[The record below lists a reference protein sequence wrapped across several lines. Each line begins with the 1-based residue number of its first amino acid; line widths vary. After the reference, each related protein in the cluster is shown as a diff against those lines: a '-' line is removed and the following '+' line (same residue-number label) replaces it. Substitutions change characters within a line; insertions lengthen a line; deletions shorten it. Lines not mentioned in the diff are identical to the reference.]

1 MENLKFYEAGAEV
14 PANAKKAITGG
25 DLNGKTDINPMW
37 RIKKLTEM
45 FGPVGLGWKIAV
57 ERLWLEDKLGDEV
70 IANAAITLQVK
81 YNGIDGEWSDS
92 IPGVGGNKALK
103 KDKRGEVCNDEAYK
117 MALTDAISVACK
129 LIGIGANVYWEKDA
143 TKYTGGQE
151 TSNKPSNS
159 PAEPREARE
168 VQPDQRAERTRN
180 AAQSGGQTER
190 TQADE
195 ERPRKTRREVVETRL
210 RRLGATDNTLAWAE
224 KHYGVPL
231 EQLTD
236 EEVSQIVER
245 LVMAQDARGAV

>member
-1 MENLKFYEAGAEV
+1 MENLKFYNAGAEV
-14 PANAKKAITGG
+14 PANAQKRITGG
-25 DLNGKTDINPMW
+25 DLNGKTDISPMW

-45 FGPVGLGWKIAV
+45 FGPVGLGWKIAI
-57 ERLWLEDKLGDEV
+57 ERLWLEDRLGDEV

-81 YNGIDGEWSDS
+81 YNGIDGEWSDP

-143 TKYTGGQE
+143 TKYTGRQD
-151 TSNKPSNS
+151 TSNKPYNS
-159 PAEPREARE
+159 PAEPREPR
-168 VQPDQRAERTRN
+168 PDQRAERMRN
-180 AAQSGGQTER
+180 EAQGGEQAAR

-195 ERPRKTRREVVETRL
+195 ERPRKTRREIVETRL

-224 KHYGVPL
+224 KQYSVPL

-245 LVMAQDARGAV
+245 LVRAQDARGAV

>member
-1 MENLKFYEAGAEV
+1 MENLKFYNAGAEV
-14 PANAKKAITGG
+14 PANAKKTITGG

-57 ERLWLEDKLGDEV
+57 ERLWLEDRLGDEV

-81 YNGIDGEWSDS
+81 YNGIDGEWSDP

-159 PAEPREARE
+159 PAEPREAR
-168 VQPDQRAERTRN
+168 PDQRAERTRN
-180 AAQSGGQTER
+180 EAQSSGQTAE
-190 TQADE
+190 AEDGE
-195 ERPRKTRREVVETRL
+195 GRPRKTRREVVETRL
-210 RRLGATDNTLAWAE
+210 RRLGATDNTIAWAE
-224 KHYGVPL
+224 RTYGVPL

-245 LVMAQDARGAV
+245 LVRAQDARGAV

>member
-14 PANAKKAITGG
+14 PQNAKKTITGG
-25 DLNGKTDINPMW
+25 DLKGKTDINPMW

-57 ERLWLEDKLGDEV
+57 ERLWLEDRLGDEV

-81 YNGIDGEWSDS
+81 YNGIDGEWSDP

-151 TSNKPSNS
+151 TSNKPYNS
-159 PAEPREARE
+159 PAEPREAR
-168 VQPDQRAERTRN
+168 PDQRAERTRN
-180 AAQSGGQTER
+180 EARGGGQTAE
-190 TQADE
+190 AEDGE
-195 ERPRKTRREVVETRL
+195 GRPRKTRREVVETRL
-210 RRLGATDNTLAWAE
+210 RRLGATDNTIAWAE

-245 LVMAQDARGAV
+245 LVRAQDARGAV

>member
-14 PANAKKAITGG
+14 PQNAKKTITGG

-45 FGPVGLGWKIAV
+45 FGPVGLGWKIAI
-57 ERLWLEDKLGDEV
+57 ERLWLEDRLGDEV

-81 YNGIDGEWSDS
+81 YNGIDGEWSDP

-143 TKYTGGQE
+143 TKYTGRQE
-151 TSNKPSNS
+151 TSNKPYNS
-159 PAEPREARE
+159 PAEPRETR
-168 VQPDQRAERTRN
+168 PDQRAERARN
-180 AAQSGGQTER
+180 EAQSGGQAAR

-224 KHYGVPL
+224 KNYGVPL

-245 LVMAQDARGAV
+245 LVRAQDARGAV

>member
-1 MENLKFYEAGAEV
+1 MENLKFYNAGAGV
-14 PANAKKAITGG
+14 PANAKKTITGG

-45 FGPVGLGWKIAV
+45 FGPVGIGWKIAI
-57 ERLWLEDKLGDEV
+57 ERLWLEDRLGDEV

-81 YNGIDGEWSDS
+81 YNGIDGEWSDP

-159 PAEPREARE
+159 PAEPRERDE
-168 VQPDQRAERTRN
+168 KTRSE
-180 AAQSGGQTER
+180 AQSGGQTAKTE
-190 TQADE
+190 DGE
-195 ERPRKTRREVVETRL
+195 GRPRKTRREVVETRL
-210 RRLGATDNTLAWAE
+210 RRLGATDNTIAWAE
-224 KHYGVPL
+224 RTYGKPL

-245 LVMAQDARGAV
+245 LVRAQDARGAV

>member
-1 MENLKFYEAGAEV
+1 MENLKFYNAGAEV
-14 PANAKKAITGG
+14 PANAKKTITGG

-57 ERLWLEDKLGDEV
+57 ERLWLEDRLGDEV

-81 YNGIDGEWSDS
+81 YNGIDGEWSDP

-129 LIGIGANVYWEKDA
+129 LIGIGANVYWEKGA
-143 TKYTGGQE
+143 TKYTGRQE
-151 TSNKPSNS
+151 TANKPSNS
-159 PAEPREARE
+159 PAEPREALPE
-168 VQPDQRAERTRN
+168 QRAERTRN
-180 AAQSGGQTER
+180 EAQGGGQTAR
-190 TQADE
+190 TQEDE
-195 ERPRKTRREVVETRL
+195 ERPRKTRREVVEKRL

-245 LVMAQDARGAV
+245 MVRAQDARGAV

>member
-14 PANAKKAITGG
+14 PANAKKTITGG

-45 FGPVGLGWKIAV
+45 FGPVGLGWKIAI
-57 ERLWLEDKLGDEV
+57 ERLWLEDRLGDEV

-81 YNGIDGEWSDS
+81 YNGIDGEWSDP

-143 TKYTGGQE
+143 TKYTGRQE
-151 TSNKPSNS
+151 TSNKPYNS
-159 PAEPREARE
+159 PAEPQETR
-168 VQPDQRAERTRN
+168 PDQRAEIARN
-180 AAQSGGQTER
+180 EAQSGEQAAR

-210 RRLGATDNTLAWAE
+210 RRLGATDNTITWAE
-224 KHYGVPL
+224 KQYGVPL

-245 LVMAQDARGAV
+245 LVRAQDARGAV

>member
-14 PANAKKAITGG
+14 PVNAQKRITGG

-45 FGPVGLGWKIAV
+45 FGPVGLGWKIAI
-57 ERLWLEDKLGDEV
+57 ERLWLEDRLGDEV

-81 YNGIDGEWSDS
+81 YNGIDGEWSDP

-143 TKYTGGQE
+143 TKYTGRQE
-151 TSNKPSNS
+151 TSNKPYNS
-159 PAEPREARE
+159 PAEPRETR
-168 VQPDQRAERTRN
+168 PDQRAERARN
-180 AAQSGGQTER
+180 EAQSGEQAAR

-210 RRLGATDNTLAWAE
+210 RRLGATDNTITWAE
-224 KHYGVPL
+224 KQYGVPL

-245 LVMAQDARGAV
+245 LVRAQDARGAV

>member
-1 MENLKFYEAGAEV
+1 MENLKFYNDGAEV
-14 PANAKKAITGG
+14 PANAKKTITGG

-57 ERLWLEDKLGDEV
+57 ERLWLEDVLGDEV

-81 YNGIDGEWSDS
+81 YNGIDGEWSDP

-143 TKYTGGQE
+143 TKYTGRQE

-159 PAEPREARE
+159 PAEPREARS
-168 VQPDQRAERTRN
+168 DQRAERTRN
-180 AAQSGGQTER
+180 AAQSDGQAAR
-190 TQADE
+190 TQEDE

-245 LVMAQDARGAV
+245 LVRAQDARGAV

>member
-14 PANAKKAITGG
+14 PANAKKTITGG
-25 DLNGKTDINPMW
+25 ALNGKTDINPMW

-45 FGPVGLGWKIAV
+45 FGPVGLGWKIAI
-57 ERLWLEDKLGDEV
+57 ERLWLEDRLGDEV
-70 IANAAITLQVK
+70 IANAEITLQVK
-81 YNGIDGEWSDS
+81 YNGIDGEWSDP

-103 KDKRGEVCNDEAYK
+103 KNNSGEVCNDEAYK

-143 TKYTGGQE
+143 TKYTGRQE
-151 TSNKPSNS
+151 ASNKPSNS
-159 PAEPREARE
+159 PAEPREVR
-168 VQPDQRAERTRN
+168 PDQRAERTQN
-180 AAQSGGQTER
+180 AAQSGEQTAR

-210 RRLGATDNTLAWAE
+210 RRLGATDLTLAWAE

-245 LVMAQDARGAV
+245 LVRAQDARGAV

>member
-1 MENLKFYEAGAEV
+1 MENLKFYNAGAEV
-14 PANAKKAITGG
+14 PANAKKTITGG

-57 ERLWLEDKLGDEV
+57 ERLWLEDRLGDEV

-81 YNGIDGEWSDS
+81 YNGIDGEWSDP

-151 TSNKPSNS
+151 TSNKPYNS
-159 PAEPREARE
+159 PAEPRERSL
-168 VQPDQRAERTRN
+168 DQRAERTRSE
-180 AAQSGGQTER
+180 AQSGEQAAR

-195 ERPRKTRREVVETRL
+195 ERPRETRREVVETRL

-245 LVMAQDARGAV
+245 LVRAQDARGAV

>member
-1 MENLKFYEAGAEV
+1 
-14 PANAKKAITGG
+14 
-25 DLNGKTDINPMW
+25 
-37 RIKKLTEM
+37 
-45 FGPVGLGWKIAV
+45 
-57 ERLWLEDKLGDEV
+57 
-70 IANAAITLQVK
+70 
-81 YNGIDGEWSDS
+81 
-92 IPGVGGNKALK
+92 
-103 KDKRGEVCNDEAYK
+103 

-168 VQPDQRAERTRN
+168 VQPDQRDERTRN
-180 AAQSGGQTER
+180 AAQSGGQTAR

-245 LVMAQDARGAV
+245 LVRAQDARGAV

>member
-57 ERLWLEDKLGDEV
+57 ERLWLEDRLGDEV

-81 YNGIDGEWSDS
+81 YNGIDGEWSDH

-159 PAEPREARE
+159 PAEPREAR
-168 VQPDQRAERTRN
+168 PDQRAERTRN
-180 AAQSGGQTER
+180 EARGGGQTAE
-190 TQADE
+190 AEDGE

-245 LVMAQDARGAV
+245 LVRAQDARGAV

>member
-14 PANAKKAITGG
+14 PANAKKTITGG

-45 FGPVGLGWKIAV
+45 FGPVGLGWKIAI

-81 YNGIDGEWSDS
+81 YNGIDGEWSDP

-143 TKYTGGQE
+143 TKYTDKQE
-151 TSNKPSNS
+151 TSNKPYNS
-159 PAEPREARE
+159 PAEPRETR
-168 VQPDQRAERTRN
+168 PDQRADRTRN
-180 AAQSGGQTER
+180 EAQSGEQAAR

-195 ERPRKTRREVVETRL
+195 ERPRKTRREIVETRL
-210 RRLGATDNTLAWAE
+210 RRLGATDNTLAWSE
-224 KHYGVPL
+224 KQYGVPL

-245 LVMAQDARGAV
+245 LVRAQDARGAV

>member
-14 PANAKKAITGG
+14 PANAKKTITGG

-45 FGPVGLGWKIAV
+45 FGPVGLGWKIAI
-57 ERLWLEDKLGDEV
+57 ERLWLEDRLGDEV

-81 YNGIDGEWSDS
+81 YNGIDGEWSDP

-151 TSNKPSNS
+151 TSNRPSNL
-159 PAEPREARE
+159 PVEPREAR
-168 VQPDQRAERTRN
+168 PDQRAERTRN
-180 AAQSGGQTER
+180 EAQSGERAAR
-190 TQADE
+190 TQTDE
-195 ERPRKTRREVVETRL
+195 ERPRKTRREIVETRL

-224 KHYGVPL
+224 KNYGVPL

-245 LVMAQDARGAV
+245 LVRAQDARGAV

>member
-1 MENLKFYEAGAEV
+1 MDNLKFYNAGAEV
-14 PANAKKAITGG
+14 PANAKKTITGG

-57 ERLWLEDKLGDEV
+57 ERLWLEDRLGDEV

-81 YNGIDGEWSDS
+81 YNGIDGEWSDL

-151 TSNKPSNS
+151 TSNKPSYS
-159 PAEPREARE
+159 PAEPREAR
-168 VQPDQRAERTRN
+168 PYQRAERTRN
-180 AAQSGGQTER
+180 EAQSGGQTAE
-190 TQADE
+190 AEDGE

-224 KHYGVPL
+224 RTYGVPL

-245 LVMAQDARGAV
+245 LVRAQDARGAV

>member
-1 MENLKFYEAGAEV
+1 MENLKFYNAGAEV
-14 PANAKKAITGG
+14 PQNAKKTITGG

-57 ERLWLEDKLGDEV
+57 ERLWLEDRLGDEV

-81 YNGIDGEWSDS
+81 YNGIDGEWSDP

-159 PAEPREARE
+159 PAEPREAR
-168 VQPDQRAERTRN
+168 PDHRAERTRN
-180 AAQSGGQTER
+180 EARGGGQAAE
-190 TQADE
+190 AE
-195 ERPRKTRREVVETRL
+195 GGEGRPRKTRREVVETRL

-245 LVMAQDARGAV
+245 LVRAQDARGAV

>member
-1 MENLKFYEAGAEV
+1 MENLKFYEAFAEV
-14 PANAKKAITGG
+14 PANAKKTITGG

-45 FGPVGLGWKIAV
+45 FGPVGLGWKIAI
-57 ERLWLEDKLGDEV
+57 ERLWLEDRLGDEV

-81 YNGIDGEWSDS
+81 YNGIDGEWSDP

-143 TKYTGGQE
+143 TKYTGRQDA
-151 TSNKPSNS
+151 SNNASNS
-159 PAEPREARE
+159 PAEPRETL
-168 VQPDQRAERTRN
+168 PDQRAERARN
-180 AAQSGGQTER
+180 EAQSGERAAR
-190 TQADE
+190 TQADD
-195 ERPRKTRREVVETRL
+195 ERPRKTRREVVEKRL
-210 RRLGATDNTLAWAE
+210 RRLGATDNTIAWAE
-224 KHYGVPL
+224 KNYGVPL

-245 LVMAQDARGAV
+245 LVRAQDARGAV

>member
-14 PANAKKAITGG
+14 PQNAKKTITGG

-57 ERLWLEDKLGDEV
+57 ERLWLEDRLGDEV

-81 YNGIDGEWSDS
+81 YNGIDGEWSDP

-151 TSNKPSNS
+151 TSNKPSIC
-159 PAEPREARE
+159 PAEPREAR
-168 VQPDQRAERTRN
+168 PDQRAERTRN
-180 AAQSGGQTER
+180 EVQSCGQTAR

-245 LVMAQDARGAV
+245 LVRAQDARGAV

>member
-14 PANAKKAITGG
+14 PANAKKTITGG

-45 FGPVGLGWKIAV
+45 FGPVGLGWKIAI
-57 ERLWLEDKLGDEV
+57 ERLWLEDVLGDEV

-81 YNGIDGEWSDS
+81 YNGIDGEWSDP

-143 TKYTGGQE
+143 TKYTGRQE

-159 PAEPREARE
+159 PAEPQETR
-168 VQPDQRAERTRN
+168 PDLRAERVQN
-180 AAQSGGQTER
+180 EAQSGGQAAR

-195 ERPRKTRREVVETRL
+195 ERPRKMRREVVETRL

-245 LVMAQDARGAV
+245 LVRAQDARGAV

>member
-14 PANAKKAITGG
+14 PANAKKTITGG

-45 FGPVGLGWKIAV
+45 FGPVGLGWKIAI
-57 ERLWLEDKLGDEV
+57 ERLWLEDRLGDEV

-81 YNGIDGEWSDS
+81 YNGIDGEWSDP

-129 LIGIGANVYWEKDA
+129 LIGIGANVYWEKDS
-143 TKYTGGQE
+143 TKYTGRQE
-151 TSNKPSNS
+151 TSNKPYNS
-159 PAEPREARE
+159 PAEPRETR
-168 VQPDQRAERTRN
+168 PDQRAERARN
-180 AAQSGGQTER
+180 EAQSGEQAAR

-210 RRLGATDNTLAWAE
+210 RRLGATDNTITWAE
-224 KHYGVPL
+224 KQYGVPL

-245 LVMAQDARGAV
+245 LVRAQDARGAV

>member
-14 PANAKKAITGG
+14 PANAKKTITGG

-37 RIKKLTEM
+37 RNKKLTEM
-45 FGPVGLGWKIAV
+45 FGPVGLGWKIAI
-57 ERLWLEDKLGDEV
+57 ERLWLEDRLGDEV

-81 YNGIDGEWSDS
+81 YNGIDGEWSDP

-143 TKYTGGQE
+143 TKYTGRQE
-151 TSNKPSNS
+151 TSNKPYNS
-159 PAEPREARE
+159 PAEPRETR
-168 VQPDQRAERTRN
+168 PDQRAERARN
-180 AAQSGGQTER
+180 EAQSGEQAAR

-210 RRLGATDNTLAWAE
+210 RRFGATDNTITWAE
-224 KHYGVPL
+224 KQYGVPL

-245 LVMAQDARGAV
+245 LVRAQDARGAV

>member
-14 PANAKKAITGG
+14 PANAKKTITGG

-45 FGPVGLGWKIAV
+45 FGPVGLGWKPTIK
-57 ERLWLEDKLGDEV
+57 RLWLEERLGDEV
-70 IANAAITLQVK
+70 IANAEITLQVK
-81 YNGIDGEWSDS
+81 YNGIDGEWSDP

-143 TKYTGGQE
+143 TKYTGRQE

-159 PAEPREARE
+159 PAEAREAR
-168 VQPDQRAERTRN
+168 PNQRAERTRN
-180 AAQSGGQTER
+180 EAQGGEQAAR

-245 LVMAQDARGAV
+245 LVRAQDARGAV

>member
-1 MENLKFYEAGAEV
+1 MENLKFYNAGAEV
-14 PANAKKAITGG
+14 PANAQKRITGG

-45 FGPVGLGWKIAV
+45 FGPVGLGWKIEI
-57 ERLWLEDKLGDEV
+57 ERLWLEDKLGGEV

-81 YNGIDGEWSDS
+81 YNGIDGEWSDP

-103 KDKRGEVCNDEAYK
+103 NDKRGEVCNDEAYK

-129 LIGIGANVYWEKDA
+129 LIGIGANVYWEKDD
-143 TKYTGGQE
+143 TKYTGRQE
-151 TSNKPSNS
+151 TSNKPYNS
-159 PAEPREARE
+159 PAEPRETR
-168 VQPDQRAERTRN
+168 PDQRAERARN
-180 AAQSGGQTER
+180 EAQSGEQAAR

-224 KHYGVPL
+224 KQYGVPL

-245 LVMAQDARGAV
+245 LVRAQDARGAV